1 MMPFFYMNPTFEPH
15 YNQGYEARPIN
26 YDALYEEA
34 FKQIG
39 ERTIIT
45 LSTERVSIDG
55 GMRVMWNRPLALRIK
70 HNPNAVKEFC
80 PERFADALQQSLGSE
95 VLIHEE
101 IARAKEPRF
110 VERTISNYFTPLS
123 HREVF
128 APIEKMKADIRE
140 AGGWDAYWAKK
151 NTEAMDTIQSRYD
164 ALPLH
169 MKHPQDR
176 FNHWMGVIT
185 QQARAYD
192 NFLASALGFEPTEH
206 SDAPPY
212 IPTTPTSKPKPCVD
226 FGFEPTEA
234 SE

>member
-1 MMPFFYMNPTFEPH
+1 MSHPFFYMNPTFEVA
-15 YNQGYEARPIN
+15 YIRYEARPVN
-26 YDALYEEA
+26 YDALYNEA

-39 ERTIIT
+39 ERTTVKLTTTRGDLSEAFIT
-45 LSTERVSIDG
+45 F
-55 GMRVMWNRPLALRIK
+55 N
-70 HNPNAVKEFC
+70 
-80 PERFADALQQSLGSE
+80 
-95 VLIHEE
+95 
-101 IARAKEPRF
+101 EPIF
-110 VERTISNYFTPLS
+110 KKT
-123 HREVF
+123 RE
-128 APIEKMKADIRE
+128 ME
-140 AGGWDAYWAKK
+140 A
-151 NTEAMDTIQSRYD
+151 IQSRYD

-176 FNHWMGVIT
+176 FNHWMGVFA

-212 IPTTPTSKPKPCVD
+212 IPTTPTTKPQPCVD